1 MSRQLVCLGMAIC
14 QWASQRSGHSVLNER
29 PNLPVAL
36 PWTFSEEI
44 EPHPFFRTLSV
55 FIVIVFPRRS
65 L

>member
-14 QWASQRSGHSVLNER
+14 QWASQRSGHLILNER

-36 PWTFSEEI
+36 PWTFSRRNRA
-44 EPHPFFRTLSV
+44 PSLLQNLV
-55 FIVIVFPRRS
+55 CIVIVFPRQS